1 MPPTV
6 AASVPKAWVARA
18 AATAKSRIALA
29 ALAGLVMS
37 ALGLGA
43 ALDGLRAR
51 RFGVRVAFG
60 ALGAHT
66 DSERPLPF
74 AMNTTSS
81 QGRDSIAITTSEP
94 LLTPGQVAPP
104 RRAQPRG
111 DPPRTG
117 PNGHSASVD
126 V

>member
-1 MPPTV
+1 
-6 AASVPKAWVARA
+6 
-18 AATAKSRIALA
+18 
-29 ALAGLVMS
+29 MS

-51 RFGVRVAFG
+51 RFGVRVV
-60 ALGAHT
+60 
-66 DSERPLPF
+66 SERSAPTPTANDLWRSP
-74 AMNTTSS
+74 MSTTSS

-94 LLTPGQVAPP
+94 LLTTGQVAPP

-111 DPPRTG
+111 DPPLTG

-126 V
+126 VCGLFVDPTLLPPACDVELDVGQVRAGGHR